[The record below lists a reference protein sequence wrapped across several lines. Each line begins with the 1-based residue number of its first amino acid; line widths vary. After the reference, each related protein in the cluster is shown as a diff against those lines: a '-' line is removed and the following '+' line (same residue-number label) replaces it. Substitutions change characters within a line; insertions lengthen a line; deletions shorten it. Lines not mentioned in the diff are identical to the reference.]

1 MAPVP
6 GRNTAS
12 YSGGM
17 PKVIYIIGSGRNG
30 STLLSRLLG
39 QVPGCCSVGE
49 IRSIW
54 TRLIDDNYCGC
65 GELFSRCPFWSRV
78 VERAFGDE
86 VNFEPAEVRA
96 LAHRLDRIRR
106 LPTVMRSEGPND
118 LKRFRRL
125 QSRLYEAVAAES
137 GCDVIVDSSKAFGHL
152 AILQGVP
159 GLEITPIHLL
169 RDPRGVAYS
178 WARKKAR
185 PDHHRG
191 AAHMPRYSPA
201 RTAMMWYLN
210 LLADVVPSSKPLA
223 LRYEDMVASPGPV
236 LASILEA
243 VGEPTAEPFG
253 FLDGHSAELQPVH
266 SVAGNPSRMTTGPV
280 EITLDEEWRRSM
292 KASQR
297 LTVTCLSA
305 PLLLRYGYWRR

>member
-1 MAPVP
+1 
-6 GRNTAS
+6 
-12 YSGGM
+12 M

-39 QVPGCCSVGE
+39 QVRGYCSVGE

-65 GELFSRCPFWSRV
+65 GEPFSRCPFWSRV

-86 VNFEPAEVRA
+86 AGFEPGEVRA
-96 LAHRLDRIRR
+96 MALRLDRIRR
-106 LPTVMRSEGPND
+106 LPTVMRSTGPED
-118 LKRFRRL
+118 LERL
-125 QSRLYEAVAAES
+125 RKLVWQLYEAVAAES
-137 GCDVIVDSSKAFGHL
+137 DCEVVVDSSKTFGHL
-152 AILQGVP
+152 AILQGIP
-159 GLEITPIHLL
+159 GVEIIPVHLV

-185 PDHHRG
+185 SDHRG
-191 AAHMPRYSPA
+191 GEAYMRRYSPA

-223 LRYEDMVASPGPV
+223 VRYEDLAEAPQRV
-236 LASILEA
+236 LESILEA
-243 VGEPTAEPFG
+243 TGKPGNESLA
-253 FLDGHSAELQPVH
+253 FLDGHIADLQPVH

-280 EITLDEEWRRSM
+280 EIALDEEWRRSM
-292 KASQR
+292 KTSQR
-297 LTVTCLSA
+297 LTVTCLCA

>member
-1 MAPVP
+1 
-6 GRNTAS
+6 
-12 YSGGM
+12 M

-65 GELFSRCPFWSRV
+65 GQRFSECPFWARV
-78 VERAFGDE
+78 VQRAFGDE
-86 VNFEPAEVRA
+86 TGFDAARVRETA
-96 LAHRLDRIRR
+96 LRLDRIRR
-106 LPTVMRSEGPND
+106 LPTVMRATGPEELEG
-118 LKRFRRL
+118 LRAL
-125 QSRLYEAVAAES
+125 VSRLYEAVAAES
-137 GCDVIVDSSKAFGHL
+137 ECEVIVDSSKTFGHL
-152 AILQGVP
+152 AILQGIP
-159 GLEITPIHLL
+159 GFEIIPVHLV

-178 WARKKAR
+178 WARKTAR
-185 PDHHRG
+185 EDHRHG
-191 AAHMPRYSPA
+191 ASHMRRYSPA

-210 LLADVVPSSKPLA
+210 LLADVVPSSRPLA
-223 LRYEDMVASPGPV
+223 VRYEDLVESPQHV
-236 LASILEA
+236 LESILAAAGQPEHRSF
-243 VGEPTAEPFG
+243 P
-253 FLDGHSAELQPVH
+253 FLDGHTATLKQVH

-280 EITLDEEWRRSM
+280 EIALDEEWRRSM

-305 PLLLRYGYWRR
+305 PLLVRYGYWRRA